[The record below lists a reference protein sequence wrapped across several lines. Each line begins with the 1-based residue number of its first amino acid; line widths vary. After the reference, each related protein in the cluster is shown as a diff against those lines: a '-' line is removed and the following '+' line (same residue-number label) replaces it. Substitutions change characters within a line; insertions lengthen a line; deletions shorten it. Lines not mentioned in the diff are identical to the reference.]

1 MTVHYLPGVQRS
13 APTAVIVVAAGSGE
27 RLGES
32 VPKAFVELDDR
43 TILQHAVSR
52 IARLPAANLIV
63 VVVPGRLVV
72 RARMDVMFGRP
83 RVQVT
88 AGGAQRSDSVRAG
101 IEHIMA
107 AAPETEVI
115 LVHDAARPLTPTAVF
130 NRVIDA
136 VTSGHRAVVPGIPV
150 VDTLKEVVVEGER
163 VSVRGTIDRE
173 MLRAIQ
179 TPQGFSV
186 DALTRA
192 YADPTEL
199 ATDDAGLAE
208 RCGIPVH
215 VVEGDALAFKITT
228 PWDLR
233 IARGVVAES
242 GPEELP

>member
-1 MTVHYLPGVQRS
+1 MTVHYLPGVPRRV
-13 APTAVIVVAAGSGE
+13 PTAVIVVAAGSGE

-52 IARLPAANLIV
+52 IAKLPAVDLIV

-72 RARMDVMFGRP
+72 RARLDVMFARP
-83 RVQVT
+83 RVHVT

-101 IEHIMA
+101 IEHITA
-107 AAPETEVI
+107 VAPETEVI
-115 LVHDAARPLTPTAVF
+115 LVHDAARPLTPTSVF
-130 NRVIDA
+130 DRVVDA

-150 VDTLKEVVVEGER
+150 VDTLKEVAVNGEQ
-163 VSVRGTIDRE
+163 VAVRGTVDRE
-173 MLRAIQ
+173 TLRAIQ
-179 TPQGFSV
+179 TPQGFSFE
-186 DALTRA
+186 ALTRA

-208 RCGIPVH
+208 RSGIAVH
-215 VVEGDALAFKITT
+215 VVDGDALAFKITT

-233 IARGVVAES
+233 IARSVVAES
-242 GPEELP
+242 GPEELS